1 MVTHNVF
8 YAALAKVNGAKI
20 GNITIVSD
28 GAAEIELTNIS
39 EQEYNKLV
47 DEYNDGAGTKNLK
60 QYITEY
66 DFIKYLIKKKLK

>member
-1 MVTHNVF
+1 MVTHNAF
-8 YAALAKVNGAKI
+8 YAALAKINGAKI

-39 EQEYNKLV
+39 EQKYNNLV
-47 DEYNDGAGTKNLK
+47 DEYNNGAGIQNLK

-66 DFIKYLIKKKLK
+66 DFIKYLIKKKIR